1 MENKSYFS
9 LYFFQINISQYHD
22 MKTFKYIGMPYY
34 VIVIYVIEMKKN
46 NLENENDD
54 MCEVFN
60 SHEDVVDRVKE
71 RIPEESEFA
80 ELSEFFKIF
89 GNPTRLKIIS
99 LLSIEDLCVCDICD
113 ALDLNQTTVSNQLR
127 ILRANNIVKYQ
138 KEGKMARYSL
148 TDLHIEMIYK
158 VGLEHILE

>member
-1 MENKSYFS
+1 
-9 LYFFQINISQYHD
+9 
-22 MKTFKYIGMPYY
+22 MKD
-34 VIVIYVIEMKKN
+34 KN
-46 NLENENDD
+46 LDGNDD

-60 SHEDVVDRVKE
+60 SHEDAVARVKE
-71 RIPEESEFA
+71 RMISEDEYQ

-99 LLSIEDLCVCDICD
+99 LLAVDDLCVCDICE

-127 ILRANNIVKYQ
+127 ILRSNNIVKYQ

>member
-1 MENKSYFS
+1 
-9 LYFFQINISQYHD
+9 
-22 MKTFKYIGMPYY
+22 MKN
-34 VIVIYVIEMKKN
+34 N

-54 MCEVFN
+54 ICEVFDA
-60 SHEDVVDRVKE
+60 HEDAVARVKE
-71 RIPEESEFA
+71 RMLSEEEYSD
-80 ELSEFFKIF
+80 LSEFFKIF

-99 LLSIEDLCVCDICD
+99 LLGVEDLCVCDISE
-113 ALDLNQTTVSNQLR
+113 ALELNQTTVSNQLR

-138 KEGKMARYSL
+138 KEKKMARYSL

>member
-1 MENKSYFS
+1 MTDEKNLS
-9 LYFFQINISQYHD
+9 
-22 MKTFKYIGMPYY
+22 
-34 VIVIYVIEMKKN
+34 KN
-46 NLENENDD
+46 NDD
-54 MCEVFN
+54 LCEICLP
-60 SHEDVVDRVKE
+60 HEDAIERVKKRMIDE
-71 RIPEESEFA
+71 DKYFDLA
-80 ELSEFFKIF
+80 EFFKIF

-99 LLSIEDLCVCDICD
+99 LLVIEDLCVCDICE
-113 ALDLNQTTVSNQLR
+113 ALNLNQTTVSNQLR

>member
-1 MENKSYFS
+1 MG
-9 LYFFQINISQYHD
+9 
-22 MKTFKYIGMPYY
+22 MKD
-34 VIVIYVIEMKKN
+34 N
-46 NLENENDD
+46 NLDGKNDD
-54 MCEVFN
+54 VCEVFN
-60 SHEDVVDRVKE
+60 AHDEAVARVKE
-71 RIPEESEFA
+71 RMISEDQYS

-99 LLSIEDLCVCDICD
+99 LLAVDDLCVCDICE

>member
-1 MENKSYFS
+1 MG
-9 LYFFQINISQYHD
+9 
-22 MKTFKYIGMPYY
+22 MK
-34 VIVIYVIEMKKN
+34 EN
-46 NLENENDD
+46 NLDGTNED
-54 MCEVFN
+54 MCEIFDA
-60 SHEDVVDRVKE
+60 HEEAVKRVKE
-71 RIPEESEFA
+71 SMPSEDEYFD
-80 ELSEFFKIF
+80 LSEFFKVF
-89 GNPTRLKIIS
+89 SNPTRLKIIS
-99 LLSIEDLCVCDICD
+99 LLVVDDLCVCDICE

>member
-1 MENKSYFS
+1 MTMEN
-9 LYFFQINISQYHD
+9 
-22 MKTFKYIGMPYY
+22 
-34 VIVIYVIEMKKN
+34 N
-46 NLENENDD
+46 NLENSNEGV
-54 MCEVFN
+54 CEVFD
-60 SHEDVVDRVKE
+60 SHEDAVNRVKK
-71 RIPEESEFA
+71 RMSSEEEYA

-99 LLSIEDLCVCDICD
+99 LLSIEDLCVCDICE

-127 ILRANNIVKYQ
+127 ILRANNLVKYQ

>member
-1 MENKSYFS
+1 MTMEN
-9 LYFFQINISQYHD
+9 
-22 MKTFKYIGMPYY
+22 
-34 VIVIYVIEMKKN
+34 N
-46 NLENENDD
+46 NLENTNEGL
-54 MCEVFN
+54 CEVFD
-60 SHEDVVDRVKE
+60 SHEDAVNRVKG
-71 RIPEESEFA
+71 RMPSEEEYDD
-80 ELSEFFKIF
+80 LSEFFKLF

-99 LLSIEDLCVCDICD
+99 LLSIEDLCVCDICE

>member
-1 MENKSYFS
+1 M
-9 LYFFQINISQYHD
+9 
-22 MKTFKYIGMPYY
+22 
-34 VIVIYVIEMKKN
+34 EMKKN

-60 SHEDVVDRVKE
+60 SHEDVVERVKE
-71 RIPEESEFA
+71 RIPDETEFA

-99 LLSIEDLCVCDICD
+99 LLCLEDLCVCDICE

-127 ILRANNIVKYQ
+127 ILRANNVVK
-138 KEGKMARYSL
+138 
-148 TDLHIEMIYK
+148 
-158 VGLEHILE
+158 

>member
-1 MENKSYFS
+1 MG
-9 LYFFQINISQYHD
+9 
-22 MKTFKYIGMPYY
+22 MKDS
-34 VIVIYVIEMKKN
+34 
-46 NLENENDD
+46 NLDGKNDD
-54 MCEVFN
+54 MCEVFA
-60 SHEDVVDRVKE
+60 SHEDAVNRVKAHMLSDDE
-71 RIPEESEFA
+71 YLD
-80 ELSEFFKIF
+80 LSEFFKIF
-89 GNPTRLKIIS
+89 SNPTRLKIIS
-99 LLSIEDLCVCDICD
+99 LLSVEDLCVCDICE

>member
-1 MENKSYFS
+1 MTMEN
-9 LYFFQINISQYHD
+9 N
-22 MKTFKYIGMPYY
+22 
-34 VIVIYVIEMKKN
+34 E
-46 NLENENDD
+46 NLENKNDD
-54 MCEVFN
+54 VCEVFN
-60 SHEDVVDRVKE
+60 SNEDAVSRVKGRMPTE
-71 RIPEESEFA
+71 DEYSQ
-80 ELSEFFKIF
+80 LSEFFKIF

-99 LLSIEDLCVCDICD
+99 LLSIEDLCVCDICE

-127 ILRANNIVKYQ
+127 ILRANNMVKYK

>member
-1 MENKSYFS
+1 MTMEN
-9 LYFFQINISQYHD
+9 
-22 MKTFKYIGMPYY
+22 
-34 VIVIYVIEMKKN
+34 N
-46 NLENENDD
+46 NLENKEDV
-54 MCEVFN
+54 CEVFD
-60 SHEDVVDRVKE
+60 SHEDVVNRVKE
-71 RIPEESEFA
+71 RIPDENKFT

-99 LLSIEDLCVCDICD
+99 LLSIEDLCVCDICEI
-113 ALDLNQTTVSNQLR
+113 LGLNQTTVSNQLR

-138 KEGKMARYSL
+138 KEGKMVRYSL

>member
-1 MENKSYFS
+1 MTMEN
-9 LYFFQINISQYHD
+9 
-22 MKTFKYIGMPYY
+22 
-34 VIVIYVIEMKKN
+34 N
-46 NLENENDD
+46 NLEKKNDD
-54 MCEVFN
+54 VCDVFN
-60 SHEDVVDRVKE
+60 SHEDAVARVKE
-71 RIPEESEFA
+71 KMPSEEEYSD
-80 ELSEFFKIF
+80 LSEFFKIF

-99 LLSIEDLCVCDICD
+99 LLSVEDLCVCDICD

>member
-1 MENKSYFS
+1 MVDE
-9 LYFFQINISQYHD
+9 
-22 MKTFKYIGMPYY
+22 
-34 VIVIYVIEMKKN
+34 KN
-46 NLENENDD
+46 NEDI
-54 MCEVFN
+54 CEIYYT
-60 SHEDVVDRVKE
+60 HEETVERVKNKM
-71 RIPEESEFA
+71 IEEDQYS

-99 LLSIEDLCVCDICD
+99 LLTIEDLCVCDICET
-113 ALDLNQTTVSNQLR
+113 LNLNQTTVSNQLR

-158 VGLEHILE
+158 IGLEHILEEK

>member
-1 MENKSYFS
+1 
-9 LYFFQINISQYHD
+9 
-22 MKTFKYIGMPYY
+22 MKN
-34 VIVIYVIEMKKN
+34 N

-54 MCEVFN
+54 VCEIFD
-60 SHEDVVDRVKE
+60 SHDEVVARMKE
-71 RIPEESEFA
+71 SMLLEEEYTD
-80 ELSEFFKIF
+80 LSEFFKIF

-99 LLSIEDLCVCDICD
+99 LLSVEDLCVCDICES
-113 ALDLNQTTVSNQLR
+113 LDLNQTTVSNQLR

-148 TDLHIEMIYK
+148 TDNHIEMIYK

>member
-1 MENKSYFS
+1 MTMEN
-9 LYFFQINISQYHD
+9 
-22 MKTFKYIGMPYY
+22 
-34 VIVIYVIEMKKN
+34 N
-46 NLENENDD
+46 NLENKNED
-54 MCEVFN
+54 MCELCN
-60 SHEDVVDRVKE
+60 PHDDIVVRVKE
-71 RIPEESEFA
+71 RIPDESEFA

-99 LLSIEDLCVCDICD
+99 LLSIEDLCVCDICE

>member
-1 MENKSYFS
+1 MG
-9 LYFFQINISQYHD
+9 
-22 MKTFKYIGMPYY
+22 MKDS
-34 VIVIYVIEMKKN
+34 
-46 NLENENDD
+46 NLDGKNDD
-54 MCEVFN
+54 MCEVFA
-60 SHEDVVDRVKE
+60 SHEDAVNRVKE
-71 RIPEESEFA
+71 HMLSDDEYLD
-80 ELSEFFKIF
+80 LSEFFKIF
-89 GNPTRLKIIS
+89 SNPTRLKIIS
-99 LLSIEDLCVCDICD
+99 LLTVDDLCVCDICE

>member
-1 MENKSYFS
+1 M
-9 LYFFQINISQYHD
+9 
-22 MKTFKYIGMPYY
+22 
-34 VIVIYVIEMKKN
+34 EMKDSNLDGKN
-46 NLENENDD
+46 ED

-60 SHEDVVDRVKE
+60 AHEDAVNRVKE
-71 RIPEESEFA
+71 RMLSEEQYLD
-80 ELSEFFKIF
+80 LSEFFKIF
-89 GNPTRLKIIS
+89 SNPTRLKIIS
-99 LLSIEDLCVCDICD
+99 LLAVDDLCVCDICE

-127 ILRANNIVKYQ
+127 ILRSNNIVKFQ

>member
-1 MENKSYFS
+1 M
-9 LYFFQINISQYHD
+9 
-22 MKTFKYIGMPYY
+22 
-34 VIVIYVIEMKKN
+34 EMKDSN
-46 NLENENDD
+46 PVGENDD
-54 MCEVFN
+54 VCEVFN
-60 SHEDVVDRVKE
+60 AHEDAVNRVRE
-71 RIPEESEFA
+71 RMPSED
-80 ELSEFFKIF
+80 EYLNLSEFFKIF
-89 GNPTRLKIIS
+89 SNPTRLKIIS
-99 LLSIEDLCVCDICD
+99 LLSVDDLCVCDICE

>member
-1 MENKSYFS
+1 
-9 LYFFQINISQYHD
+9 
-22 MKTFKYIGMPYY
+22 MKN
-34 VIVIYVIEMKKN
+34 N
-46 NLENENDD
+46 NLEDQSDD
-54 MCEVFN
+54 MCEIFD
-60 SHEDVVDRVKE
+60 SHEDVVKRTKN
-71 RIPEESEFA
+71 RMRSEEEYS

-99 LLSIEDLCVCDICD
+99 LLSIEDLCVCDICET
-113 ALDLNQTTVSNQLR
+113 LDLNQTTVSNQLR

-138 KEGKMARYSL
+138 KEGKMVRYSL

>member
-1 MENKSYFS
+1 
-9 LYFFQINISQYHD
+9 
-22 MKTFKYIGMPYY
+22 MKN
-34 VIVIYVIEMKKN
+34 N
-46 NLENENDD
+46 NLENKNDD
-54 MCEVFN
+54 ICEVFN
-60 SHEDVVDRVKE
+60 SHEDAVTRVKE
-71 RIPEESEFA
+71 RMPSED
-80 ELSEFFKIF
+80 EYSDLSEFFKIF

-99 LLSIEDLCVCDICD
+99 LLSVEDLCVCDICE

-127 ILRANNIVKYQ
+127 ILRANNIVKYK

>member
-1 MENKSYFS
+1 
-9 LYFFQINISQYHD
+9 
-22 MKTFKYIGMPYY
+22 MK
-34 VIVIYVIEMKKN
+34 N
-46 NLENENDD
+46 DNLENKNED

-60 SHEDVVDRVKE
+60 SHEDAVARVKE
-71 RIPEESEFA
+71 RMPSEEEYSD
-80 ELSEFFKIF
+80 LSEFFKIF

-99 LLSIEDLCVCDICD
+99 LLCVEDLCVCDICE

>member
-1 MENKSYFS
+1 
-9 LYFFQINISQYHD
+9 
-22 MKTFKYIGMPYY
+22 MKN
-34 VIVIYVIEMKKN
+34 E
-46 NLENENDD
+46 NLENTNDD
-54 MCEVFN
+54 MCEVFD
-60 SHEDVVDRVKE
+60 SHEDVVSRVRE
-71 RIPEESEFA
+71 RIPDEEEYA

-99 LLSIEDLCVCDICD
+99 LLAIEDLCVCDICD